1 MFSHLLNALQP
12 AGLVLVGAG
21 LVSLVFSKRL
31 AGLDSLLEST
41 AVAKVDPEYSRKWV
55 EVAGAVWGS
64 VGLLLLFA
72 SRFIG

>member
-31 AGLDSLLEST
+31 AGLDSLLDS
-41 AVAKVDPEYSRKWV
+41 ASVAKVDPEYSRKWV